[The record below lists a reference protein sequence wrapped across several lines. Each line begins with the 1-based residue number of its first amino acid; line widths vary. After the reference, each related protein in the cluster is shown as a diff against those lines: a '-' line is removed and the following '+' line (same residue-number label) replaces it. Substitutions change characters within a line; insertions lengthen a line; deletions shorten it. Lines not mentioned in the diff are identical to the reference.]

1 MLGNYEMKTIEAIT
15 KELRG
20 QVCWGVNWAPNLNL
34 SMSFGEPH
42 LRIREPHVTKSKA
55 QIVQQWAS
63 CRMVTVKGRWWLWI
77 CSAYWKLTFS
87 DSLVATSSASLRQK
101 TMAMARLHGQKLKD
115 IRVTP
120 ETGATE
126 FLFDLGGSLQVRR
139 FNLGASLRV
148 RKVLLKKDSYIW
160 TLSNYKNGFSL
171 GVRRDGTFTYCRG
184 STPFDKMKPR
194 RISAS

>member
-1 MLGNYEMKTIEAIT
+1 MKTIDAIT

-42 LRIREPHVTKSKA
+42 IRIREPFVSKSKA
-55 QIVQQWAS
+55 RIVQQLAS
-63 CRMVTVKGRWWLWI
+63 RRMVTVKGKWWLWI

-87 DSLVATSSASLRQK
+87 DSFVATSSTSLRRN
-101 TMAMARLHGQKLKD
+101 TMAMARLHGQKIKD

-126 FLFDLGGSLQVRR
+126 FIFDLGARLQVRR
-139 FNLGASLRV
+139 FNSGAILQV
-148 RKVLLKKDSYIW
+148 RDVLVKNDSYVW
-160 TLSNYKNGFSL
+160 TLSNYNTGYHL
-171 GVRRDGTFTYCRG
+171 GVRRNGTFTYCRG
-184 STPFDKMKPR
+184 TTPLDKMKPR
-194 RISAS
+194 RIKAS